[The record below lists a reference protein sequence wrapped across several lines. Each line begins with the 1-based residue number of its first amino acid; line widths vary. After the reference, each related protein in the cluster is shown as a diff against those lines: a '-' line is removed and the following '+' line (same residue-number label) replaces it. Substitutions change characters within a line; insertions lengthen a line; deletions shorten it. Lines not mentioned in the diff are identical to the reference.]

1 METSTSGV
9 MFLEIHVFTT
19 IVFRKIHVLNNS
31 CTSNGCKKKSERG
44 SGCRVETKK
53 LADQCATSYLECADY
68 WARK

>member
-31 CTSNGCKKKSERG
+31 CSSNGCKKSPKEE
-44 SGCRVETKK
+44 VDAEWKPKNLQTNVPPV
-53 LADQCATSYLECADY
+53 T
-68 WARK
+68 